1 MKCLLLVMTLF
12 VSVTSFADFAK
23 YIEMTVN
30 YTPTASVEGFP
41 VLVRL
46 NSSRINYADVKNAG
60 ADLKFTD
67 ASGETVYPHEVDTW
81 NPAGESL
88 VWVRLPELAKGAK
101 FRMYYGDQSVT
112 ANPSAANVWSAY
124 AGVWHLNAAV
134 DSANKDYKPEGGTTH
149 TTRFY
154 DCARVLSDGVLGK
167 GLGSTAKTGAAF
179 ASQVYDNRD
188 GYKRPIQVTN
198 PSEFTVSC
206 WVRVNSV
213 AAWSL
218 LFGPVN
224 QNTGNTGWKAEWTA
238 DGGAKMRLCQYGGD
252 GSNLNYF
259 NTPDLASGWHK
270 LDAIWDVHSL
280 ILYIDGAFLGEKTNC
295 PGEPIWFLTGW
306 MGWGGCIDDKGALVN
321 TSASSGTDFDECRI
335 YNAVKS
341 AARIA
346 ADYAT
351 VKNADFLMFQAARD
365 NIGEPGSVLVLH

>member
-1 MKCLLLVMTLF
+1 MKKLVFGLLLFAVGS
-12 VSVTSFADFAK
+12 VSADFAK
-23 YIEMTVN
+23 YIEMTVA
-30 YTPTASVEGFP
+30 YSGAAVSDIP

-46 NSSRINYADVKNAG
+46 NSSRISYADVKNAG

-67 ASGETVYPHEVDTW
+67 VAGETVYPHEVDTW

-88 VWVRLPELAKGAK
+88 VWVRLPELAKGTK

-124 AGVWHLNAAV
+124 AGVWHLDHAV
-134 DSANKDYKPEGGTTH
+134 DSANKDYKPEDGTVH

-167 GLGSTAKTGAAF
+167 GLGSAAGVGAAF

-188 GYKRPIQVTN
+188 GFKRPIQVTN
-198 PSEFTVSC
+198 PSKFTVSC
-206 WVRVNSV
+206 WVRVQNV
-213 AAWSL
+213 AAWTC

-238 DGGAKMRLCQYGGD
+238 AGGEKLRLCQYGGD

-270 LDAIWDVHSL
+270 LDAIWNVHSL

-306 MGWGGCIDDKGALVN
+306 MGWGGCIDASGALVN

-335 YNAVKS
+335 YDGVKS
-341 AARIA
+341 ADRIA

-351 VKNADFLMFQAARD
+351 VKNTDFLSFQAPRD
-365 NIGEPGSVLVLH
+365 NIGEPGSALVLH